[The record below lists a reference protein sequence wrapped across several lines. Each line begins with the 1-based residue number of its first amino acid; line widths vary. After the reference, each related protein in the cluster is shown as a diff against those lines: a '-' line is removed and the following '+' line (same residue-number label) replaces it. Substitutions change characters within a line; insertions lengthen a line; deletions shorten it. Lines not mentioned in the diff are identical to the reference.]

1 MADTPYY
8 YVKQSDVET
17 YLNTT
22 LTVNGQAL
30 FTLLQ
35 EPMQALVDQYLNRTY
50 RATNPVS
57 EDFDALTIAG
67 KLTLANYEFFPQHR
81 ISQTPANVLY
91 PLAKGIISVTIG
103 AGALDLNYVVS
114 YDTYVKFSASFP
126 SVILANPLG
135 FKMVHLIYNSDE
147 ADACPGP
154 VKIALIQWMARVIQE
169 SPDAGKETTRVAAG
183 TVNAGYVADKISG
196 IPNFVRMVLDLYRVI
211 PMDHM

>member
-91 PLAKGIISVTIG
+91 PLAKGIISVT
-103 AGALDLNYVVS
+103 
-114 YDTYVKFSASFP
+114 
-126 SVILANPLG
+126 VILANPLG